1 VGLLVHA
8 RLLVKYVKYTWA
20 LVCTQKRKSGYTLT
34 KICTQKRHFGYI
46 FQDKAFYDI
55 LMPLG
60 GKYNFELGLV
70 EKVGVL
76 IVKDGRMSLAK
87 KQGTGRRTIFF
98 CRLVQFKN
106 M

>member
-1 VGLLVHA
+1 MYPKTAFRVH
-8 RLLVKYVKYTWA
+8 
-20 LVCTQKRKSGYTLT
+20 
-34 KICTQKRHFGYI
+34 
-46 FQDKAFYDI
+46 FQEKTFYDF

-60 GKYNFELGLV
+60 GKYNFEFGLV

-87 KQGTGRRTIFF
+87 NQGTGRRTIFF